1 MTVSLIHSFHL
12 PVPVR
17 SVVAGLMQDSVNI
30 VCVANVTFY
39 TIFTY
44 KKMALDGISY
54 YLNPFHQQA
63 CDFNIV
69 FSTFYKA

>member
-1 MTVSLIHSFHL
+1 MTVSLIRSFHL

-17 SVVAGLMQDSVNI
+17 SVVAGLMQDTVNI
-30 VCVANVTFY
+30 VCGKCHILYDFY
-39 TIFTY
+39 LQ
-44 KKMALDGISY
+44 KDGLDGISY

-63 CDFNIV
+63 CDFKIV